1 MSQHPLHPQ
10 SSPSEPELKHAIRRW
25 GAELGF
31 AAVRFAPLD
40 LSDAEPGLQAWL
52 AAGFHGGMDYMA
64 RHGLLRARPTELM
77 PGTHSIISV
86 RLDYLPDAAEAEAL
100 LADPER
106 AYVSRYAL
114 GRDYHKLLRHR
125 LQKLADRIE
134 AEIGDY
140 TPGDYTPG
148 PFAYRAFT
156 DSAPLLEVELAAR
169 AGNGWR
175 GKHSLLLTRAGS
187 WFFLGEL
194 LTNLALPPDAPEGP
208 EHCGTCTAC
217 LSACPTAA
225 IVAPYQVDARRC
237 ISYLT
242 IEHAGAIPVE
252 LRPLMGN
259 RIYGC
264 DDCQLVCPWNRFAT
278 PAQEADFQP
287 RQGLDQARL
296 IDLFAW
302 TEAEFEQRLAGSAIR
317 RIGWER
323 WLRNIAVALG
333 NQTLGNPPS
342 ADLATLAATLVALQ
356 ARRDHPSALVR
367 DHVEWALQRLTEP
380 PKP

>member
-1 MSQHPLHPQ
+1 MPQPRLHPHPHPRSHQ
-10 SSPSEPELKHAIRRW
+10 SESDLKQAIRRW

-31 AAVRFAPLD
+31 ASVRFAPLD

-52 AAGFHGGMDYMA
+52 AAGFHGDMDYMA
-64 RHGLLRARPTELM
+64 RHGLLRARPAELV
-77 PGTHSIISV
+77 PGTQSIISV
-86 RLDYLPDAAEAEAL
+86 RLDYLPNAVQAETL

-114 GRDYHKLLRHR
+114 GRDYHKLLRNR
-125 LQKLADRIE
+125 LQKLADRID
-134 AEIGDY
+134 AEIGQF
-140 TPGDYTPG
+140 TSG
-148 PFAYRAFT
+148 PFTYRAFT

-194 LTNLALPPDAPEGP
+194 LTNLALSPDAPEEP
-208 EHCGTCTAC
+208 EHCGTCTDC
-217 LSACPTAA
+217 LSACPTGA
-225 IVAPYQVDARRC
+225 IIAPYQVDARRC

-242 IEHAGAIPVE
+242 IEHAGAIPIE

-287 RQGLDQARL
+287 RNGLDRARL

-302 TEAEFEQRLAGSAIR
+302 TEAEFEARLAGSAIR

-333 NQTLGNPPS
+333 NQT
-342 ADLATLAATLVALQ
+342 DATPATRAALQ